1 MKKQF
6 DPKWPFP
13 QYDEEGNRLLPD
25 NHNQKE
31 DKSRDWPYDIEDAP
45 L

>member
-1 MKKQF
+1 MTEKQF

-13 QYDEEGNRLLPD
+13 QYDEEGKQLWPKEWEKKQPVD
-25 NHNQKE
+25 NVPWDVE
-31 DKSRDWPYDIEDAP
+31 ECM